1 LEAQDVDLTPL
12 NLFPLMLVTSG
23 VASIV
28 VSLLT
33 RRDSDEVLKSFYR
46 RVRPWGF
53 WTPVKRMILAEEP
66 SFQGNQTFYR
76 DMANCAVGIVW
87 QIALSVM
94 PVFLV
99 IRAMNAFWV
108 SIVVILVTSA
118 ILKFNWYDKLP
129 SGETA

>member
-1 LEAQDVDLTPL
+1 
-12 NLFPLMLVTSG
+12 
-23 VASIV
+23 
-28 VSLLT
+28 
-33 RRDSDEVLKSFYR
+33 
-46 RVRPWGF
+46 
-53 WTPVKRMILAEEP
+53 MILAEEP

-76 DMANCAVGIVW
+76 DMAKCVVGIVW

-99 IRAMNAFWV
+99 IRSMNAFWV

-129 SGETA
+129 SAQAA

>member
-1 LEAQDVDLTPL
+1 
-12 NLFPLMLVTSG
+12 
-23 VASIV
+23 
-28 VSLLT
+28 
-33 RRDSDEVLKSFYR
+33 
-46 RVRPWGF
+46 
-53 WTPVKRMILAEEP
+53 MILAEEP